1 MQEAK
6 KRLGIF
12 IILILCISSLLCL
25 SEHWKAEADGGDK
38 NITLNCEKDGSVI
51 EGMKWKL
58 YRTGERQGGDFV
70 LTGDFAAYPVDLKD
84 MSVENISAAAQT
96 LSSYA
101 VADHIACL
109 AEGITDESGKLTF
122 NGLSDGLYMAVGKR
136 FKIGEFTYEPTPLL
150 LEVSK
155 GSVDFSYD
163 AYPKIVRVT
172 LSSEARS
179 HTVKKVWL
187 DYDDLYE
194 ARPTYVTV
202 DLFRDDE
209 LYDTVTLNEA
219 NNWEYRWY
227 ELDSRF
233 EWRVVERKIPVDY
246 EVRIEYNETQ
256 YLIRNRHNTIT
267 DWGEYINV
275 TTTTTQPPVIT
286 GTETTAVS
294 TTSIKGQISTQTES
308 TTDIDGGNYTNST
321 PTTTTSTVKT
331 TDSTLPPATTSAPNG
346 GGGKLPQT
354 GQLWWPVFPLGI
366 GGTLMIFSGIA
377 IHPKKEE
384 NEEDS

>member
-1 MQEAK
+1 M
-6 KRLGIF
+6 
-12 IILILCISSLLCL
+12 
-25 SEHWKAEADGGDK
+25 
-38 NITLNCEKDGSVI
+38 
-51 EGMKWKL
+51 
-58 YRTGERQGGDFV
+58 
-70 LTGDFAAYPVDLKD
+70 
-84 MSVENISAAAQT
+84 
-96 LSSYA
+96 
-101 VADHIACL
+101 
-109 AEGITDESGKLTF
+109 
-122 NGLSDGLYMAVGKR
+122 
-136 FKIGEFTYEPTPLL
+136 
-150 LEVSK
+150 
-155 GSVDFSYD
+155 
-163 AYPKIVRVT
+163 
-172 LSSEARS
+172 
-179 HTVKKVWL
+179 
-187 DYDDLYE
+187 
-194 ARPTYVTV
+194 
-202 DLFRDDE
+202 
-209 LYDTVTLNEA
+209 YDTVTLNEA

-308 TTDIDGGNYTNST
+308 TTDIEGGNYTNST

-331 TDSTLPPATTSAPNG
+331 TDSTLPPATTSAPKG

-377 IHPKKEE
+377 IYPKKEE

>member
-136 FKIGEFTYEPTPLL
+136 FKIGEFT
-150 LEVSK
+150 
-155 GSVDFSYD
+155 
-163 AYPKIVRVT
+163 
-172 LSSEARS
+172 
-179 HTVKKVWL
+179 
-187 DYDDLYE
+187 
-194 ARPTYVTV
+194 
-202 DLFRDDE
+202 
-209 LYDTVTLNEA
+209 
-219 NNWEYRWY
+219 
-227 ELDSRF
+227 
-233 EWRVVERKIPVDY
+233 
-246 EVRIEYNETQ
+246 
-256 YLIRNRHNTIT
+256 
-267 DWGEYINV
+267 
-275 TTTTTQPPVIT
+275 
-286 GTETTAVS
+286 
-294 TTSIKGQISTQTES
+294 
-308 TTDIDGGNYTNST
+308 
-321 PTTTTSTVKT
+321 
-331 TDSTLPPATTSAPNG
+331 
-346 GGGKLPQT
+346 
-354 GQLWWPVFPLGI
+354 
-366 GGTLMIFSGIA
+366 
-377 IHPKKEE
+377 
-384 NEEDS
+384 